1 MEKNQV
7 LRKLPKV
14 GDLLDETPIKDLM
27 EKYGKWAVV
36 NAVRRSIDE
45 IRRSL
50 EESLERGFVDVVEEE
65 GMKKIAVERAL
76 RLVDE
81 YRSYNLKK
89 VINATGVVL
98 HTNLGRAPLPEE
110 ALKNILDVASGYS
123 NLEYDLMEGS
133 RGERY
138 AHIRELLCEITG
150 AEDTMVVN
158 NNAGA
163 VLLTLSALAAGRE
176 VIISRGQ
183 LVEIGGSF
191 RVPDVMAQSGARLVE
206 VGTTNKTHVED
217 YERAINENTALLL
230 KVHTSNFRFVGFWS
244 EVAIEQLKALG
255 LKYGI
260 PVMEDLGSGVLV
272 DVRKFGLPPE
282 PTVQESI
289 RAGADI
295 VTFSGDKLLGGPQA
309 GIIVGRKELLERIK
323 RHPLTRALRI
333 DKLTLSALEA
343 VLKLYRS
350 ESLDRIPVIK
360 MLSKSQE
367 DMEKD
372 ARQLAAELQKVVRE
386 RGTVE
391 IIDDV
396 SQVGGGSLPGAE
408 LPTKAVAL
416 SLRETGPEELAERL
430 RKARIPVIGRIKKD
444 RFLLDVRTMS
454 EEDLKTAVEM
464 VGSVL

>member
-14 GDLLDETPIKDLM
+14 GDLLGETPVKDLM

-36 NAVRRSIDE
+36 NAVRQSIDE

-50 EESLERGFVDVVEEE
+50 EESMERGFVDAVDEE
-65 GMKKIAVERAL
+65 GLKIAAVERAI

-110 ALKNILDVASGYS
+110 ALKNLLDVASGYS
-123 NLEYDLMEGS
+123 NLEYDMREGS

-138 AHIRELLCEITG
+138 SHIRELLCEITG
-150 AEDTMVVN
+150 AEDAIVVN

-163 VLLTLSALAAGRE
+163 VLLVLSALASGKE

-206 VGTTNKTHVED
+206 VGTTNKTNIGD
-217 YERAINENTALLL
+217 YERAISQDTALLL
-230 KVHTSNFRFVGFWS
+230 KVHTSNFRFVGFWA
-244 EVAIEQLKALG
+244 EVGVGQLKSLG

-272 DVRKFGLPPE
+272 DLRKFGLPPE

-309 GIIVGRKELLERIK
+309 GIIVGRKELLENIK

-343 VLKLYRS
+343 VLRLYRDD
-350 ESLDRIPVIK
+350 SLDRIPVIK
-360 MLSKSQE
+360 MLSKSPE

-372 ARQLAAELQKVVRE
+372 ARQLTAGLQKVIRE

-396 SQVGGGSLPGAE
+396 SQVGGGSLPGVE

-416 SLRETGPEELAERL
+416 SLREMGPEELAERL
-430 RKARIPVIGRIKKD
+430 RKARIPVIGRVKKD